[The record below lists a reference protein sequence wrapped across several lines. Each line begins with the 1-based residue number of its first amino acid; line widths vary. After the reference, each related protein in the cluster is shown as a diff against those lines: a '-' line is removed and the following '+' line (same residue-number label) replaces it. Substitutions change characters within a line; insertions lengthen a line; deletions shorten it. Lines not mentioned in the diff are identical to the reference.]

1 MSIPNIFDKQVSD
14 QFIIRIN
21 HLTPGTQ
28 PKWGK
33 MTASQMLAHCNVSYE
48 YVYEPEKYKPA
59 SGFMKIIIRLFAKNA
74 VVSEKPY
81 KQNSPT
87 GPDFKVSNDKN
98 FEHEKER
105 LIGFIEKTSSLGSHF
120 FDGKE
125 SHSFGKLSSTEW
137 SNMFYKH
144 LDHHLTQF
152 GV

>member
-1 MSIPNIFDKQVSD
+1 MPLPNIFDNEVS
-14 QFIIRIN
+14 QQLISRIKK
-21 HLTPGTQ
+21 LTSGTQ

-33 MTASQMLAHCNVSYE
+33 MTVSQMLAHCNVSYE

-59 SGFMKIIIRLFAKNA
+59 PAFMKFILKLFVKNT

-81 KQNSPT
+81 KHDSQT
-87 GPDFKVSNDKN
+87 APDFKITNDKN
-98 FEHEKER
+98 FQEEQAR
-105 LIGFIEKTSSLGSHF
+105 LINFIEKTFALGSSF
-120 FDGKE
+120 FEGRE
-125 SHSFGKLSSTEW
+125 SHSFGKLTATEW